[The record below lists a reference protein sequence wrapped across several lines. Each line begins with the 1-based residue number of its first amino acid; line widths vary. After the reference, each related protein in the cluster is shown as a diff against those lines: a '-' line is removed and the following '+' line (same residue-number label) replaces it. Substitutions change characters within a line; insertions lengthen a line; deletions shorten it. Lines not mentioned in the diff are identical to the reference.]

1 MYIKWKTLFT
11 LGIAFWFILSWT
23 DVLSSQKYQ
32 NGFACIETKP
42 QNIKTKSYFGYALSL
57 IFWNMLTFIGSGI
70 LCAFAKRVC
79 TNAWKM
85 YTYHQNEEAL
95 FETVQKTS
103 KCSRSSSS
111 RIPVLVSN
119 SICPIK
125 PQDDVKE
132 EKPIDTSDQAI
143 NDQSTQI
150 ISQISQRKYDILQVK
165 CVKLREEIMQL
176 QTNSMKEQAQ
186 MQKRLDLITK
196 DKRELAKQLTMTQKE
211 NRAAKQQL
219 EELLQEKFLLHQRLE
234 NATTEFKNNTKSKKV
249 ALAKLEEVT
258 CNVENLKRQLEQV
271 SRDKEILENKLSILQ
286 KEYEKLQE
294 RVLLYQSAAETDVYP
309 PERDTNQEYL
319 KDMDKEKQ
327 ESNDNSL
334 MPSSL
339 SQTELDMEKVQM
351 KINALE
357 ENLKN
362 YNPYT
367 TRLSLPP
374 GKEQDSIWEASATWE
389 SVPNNNASDISIS
402 GDSNRDDGFSQTDE
416 NTETVDDS
424 LSENAKESSYQVSP
438 NLAPNSVLS
447 NIRGAH
453 SFGYLSS
460 DNAGDTSD
468 DNAEPKRIVSNSLAF
483 QKFMKN
489 LSQPDTPRLYYSMNN
504 LIV

>member
-1 MYIKWKTLFT
+1 
-11 LGIAFWFILSWT
+11 
-23 DVLSSQKYQ
+23 
-32 NGFACIETKP
+32 
-42 QNIKTKSYFGYALSL
+42 
-57 IFWNMLTFIGSGI
+57 
-70 LCAFAKRVC
+70 
-79 TNAWKM
+79 
-85 YTYHQNEEAL
+85 
-95 FETVQKTS
+95 
-103 KCSRSSSS
+103 
-111 RIPVLVSN
+111 
-119 SICPIK
+119 
-125 PQDDVKE
+125 
-132 EKPIDTSDQAI
+132 
-143 NDQSTQI
+143 
-150 ISQISQRKYDILQVK
+150 
-165 CVKLREEIMQL
+165 
-176 QTNSMKEQAQ
+176 MKEQAQ

-258 CNVENLKRQLEQV
+258 CKTFFNLFLPMTFYFLGNVENLKRQLEQV

-334 MPSSL
+334 MVNVFKHIDYYTNEQLTFQPSSL

-374 GKEQDSIWEASATWE
+374 GKEQDSIW
-389 SVPNNNASDISIS
+389 VNK
-402 GDSNRDDGFSQTDE
+402 SQTK
-416 NTETVDDS
+416 
-424 LSENAKESSYQVSP
+424 L
-438 NLAPNSVLS
+438 L
-447 NIRGAH
+447 
-453 SFGYLSS
+453 
-460 DNAGDTSD
+460 
-468 DNAEPKRIVSNSLAF
+468 
-483 QKFMKN
+483 
-489 LSQPDTPRLYYSMNN
+489 N
-504 LIV
+504 LIKLRFRKLQRLGSLFLITHPIFL